1 MSVLSRDDILA
12 LIKSNPPLVECYLD
26 LEAQLQTNGFDLSL
40 RSVSHFT
47 STGKLALDNRNRVLS
62 QQKKMEFGAGGLH
75 LDPGAY
81 SVTYNEIVH
90 LPKDIMALGL
100 SRSSLLRCGA
110 SLHTAV
116 WDAGYSGRSESLLV
130 VHNPLGLDLE
140 KDARVLQL
148 VFSKLSGKS
157 QGYQGGYQGRYQ
169 GENTG

>member
-1 MSVLSRDDILA
+1 MSILSHDDILA
-12 LIKSNPPLVECYLD
+12 LIQADPPLIESYLD
-26 LEAQLQTNGFDLSL
+26 LEAQLQPTGFDLSL
-40 RSVSHFT
+40 RTVSEFT
-47 STGKLALDNRNRVLS
+47 SSGKLALNNRNRVIS
-62 QQKKMEFGAGGLH
+62 EQKRLDFGPDGVIH
-75 LDPGAY
+75 LGPGAY
-81 SVTYNEIVH
+81 SITYNEIVH
-90 LPKDIMALGL
+90 LPKDVMALGL

-148 VFSKLSGKS
+148 VFSKLTGKS
-157 QGYQGGYQGRYQ
+157 RGYQGRYQ

>member
-1 MSVLSRDDILA
+1 MSILSRDDIMA
-12 LIKSNPPLVECYLD
+12 LINGNPPLVECYLD
-26 LEAQLQTNGFDLSL
+26 LKTQLQTNGFDLSL
-40 RSVSHFT
+40 RSVSLLT
-47 STGKLALDNRNRVLS
+47 SCGKLALDNQNRVISAQERL
-62 QQKKMEFGAGGLH
+62 EFDASGVLH
-75 LDPGAY
+75 LGPGSY
-81 SVTYNEIVH
+81 SITYNEIVH

-148 VFSKLSGKS
+148 VFSKLTGKS
-157 QGYQGGYQGRYQ
+157 QGYQGRYQ
-169 GENTG
+169 GENTA

>member
-1 MSVLSRDDILA
+1 MSILSRDDILA
-12 LIKSNPPLVECYLD
+12 LIQGDPPLIECYLD

-40 RSVSHFT
+40 RSVSFFT
-47 STGKLALDNRNRVLS
+47 SSGKLALDNRNRVLS
-62 QQKKMEFGAGGLH
+62 QQKKLEFGAGGVLH

-81 SVTYNEIVH
+81 SITYNEIVH

-148 VFSKLSGKS
+148 VFSKLTGKS
-157 QGYQGGYQGRYQ
+157 RGYQGRYQ

>member
-1 MSVLSRDDILA
+1 MHL
-12 LIKSNPPLVECYLD
+12 NP
-26 LEAQLQTNGFDLSL
+26 GS
-40 RSVSHFT
+40 
-47 STGKLALDNRNRVLS
+47 
-62 QQKKMEFGAGGLH
+62 
-75 LDPGAY
+75 Y
-81 SVTYNEIVH
+81 SIIFNEIVH

-148 VFSKLSGKS
+148 VFSKLTGTS
-157 QGYQGGYQGRYQ
+157 QGYQGRYQ